1 MIEVMN
7 LTKRYGNLTAVD
19 HISFTVQKG
28 EILGFLGPN
37 GAGKTT
43 TMRIITGY
51 MPPGE
56 GSARVAGFD
65 VIKQPLEVKRRIG
78 YLPETPPL
86 YMDMTVDEYLVFCA
100 RLKQIPGGQVQMRTR
115 QVCEKVDITDVRKRV
130 IKTLSKGYRQ
140 RVGLAQALIHDPEVL
155 ILDEPTLGLDP
166 IQIREVREMIKS
178 LAGEHTIILSTHI
191 LPEAS
196 MTCDRVIIIN
206 NGKLIAQDTPEG
218 LTRSIQGTEK
228 LTVVVEGP
236 VTAISDAVSR
246 IEGIKEVVS
255 SQVADG
261 SCTLTL
267 ECDFKFPVRKRVS
280 QIISEMGWSLLEMK
294 VEEASLE
301 DVFVSLMAAGK
312 TQGKQVTE

>member
-7 LTKRYGNLTAVD
+7 LTKRYGTLTAVD
-19 HISFTVQKG
+19 RISFTVEKG

-51 MPPGE
+51 MPPTE
-56 GSARVAGFD
+56 GFAKVAGFD
-65 VIKQPLEVKRRIG
+65 VSDHPMDVKRRIG

-86 YMDMTVDEYLVFCA
+86 YVDMTVNEYLAFCA
-100 RLKQIPGGQVQMRTR
+100 RLKQIPGAQVENRVR
-115 QVCEKVDITDVRKRV
+115 QVCERVDVLDVKEKV

-191 LPEAS
+191 LPEVS
-196 MTCDRVIIIN
+196 MTCNRVIIIN
-206 NGKLIAQDTPEG
+206 KGRLIAQDTPEG
-218 LTRSIQGTEK
+218 LTRSMKGTEK

-236 VTAISDAVSR
+236 PGEVTRTVSQ
-246 IEGIKEVVS
+246 IEGIRDIVS
-255 SQVADG
+255 SEPADG

-267 ECDFKFPVRKRVS
+267 ECDFKFPIRKLVS
-280 QIISEMGWSLLEMK
+280 QIVSEKGWSLLEMK
-294 VEEASLE
+294 VEEATLE
-301 DVFVSLMAAGK
+301 DVFVSLMDSGEEGGREA
-312 TQGKQVTE
+312 EE